1 MTGVANVVN
10 DVFSRLE
17 GLVAEL
23 GDGERGD
30 AMLPGL
36 SARNSLHAS
45 LTGAPGT
52 SVNASIGAEVSAGGA
67 AGVAGSTA
75 IGDAEWVGATAV
87 PGTTGMTGMTGGA
100 TGSVNDG
107 ATGAGADE
115 EARGPWYSGV
125 VLFVLFLSVWY
136 GAT

>member
-1 MTGVANVVN
+1 M
-10 DVFSRLE
+10 
-17 GLVAEL
+17 
-23 GDGERGD
+23 D

-45 LTGAPGT
+45 FTGAPGT
-52 SVNASIGAEVSAGGA
+52 SVNASIGA
-67 AGVAGSTA
+67 AGVVGSTA
-75 IGDAEWVGATAV
+75 IGDADVMGATAV
-87 PGTTGMTGMTGGA
+87 PGTTGLTGMTGGA

-107 ATGAGADE
+107 VAGAGADE

-136 GAT
+136 GATWFLM